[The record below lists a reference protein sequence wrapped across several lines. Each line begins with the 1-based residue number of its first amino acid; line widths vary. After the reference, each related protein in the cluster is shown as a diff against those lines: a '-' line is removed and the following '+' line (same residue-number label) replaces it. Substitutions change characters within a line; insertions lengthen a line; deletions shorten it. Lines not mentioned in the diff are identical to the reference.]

1 MPTSQNIPVVILCGG
16 MGQRLR
22 EETETKPKPM
32 IEIGKKPILWHIMK
46 TYESYGFKN
55 FILCLGYKGEAI
67 KEYFYNYHI
76 LNNDFTV
83 KLDINKQIQ
92 IHGNY
97 QEKDWT
103 VTLADTGIASLK
115 GCRIKKIEKYI
126 PTDTFLLTYGDGLIN
141 VNINELLTFHQKH
154 QKIGT
159 VTGVRPPSRFGEII
173 AKNGKVTSFAEKPQ
187 VSSGLI
193 NGGYFVLNRQ
203 IFDYLSEEQSCD
215 FEIGPLERLAANGQL
230 MVYEHSGEWACMDTY
245 RDVLYLNNLWE
256 SDKAFWKNW

>member
-1 MPTSQNIPVVILCGG
+1 MPTSQDIPVVILCGG
-16 MGQRLR
+16 MGLRLR

-46 TYESYGFKN
+46 TYASYGFKD

-67 KEYFYNYHI
+67 KEYFYNYQI
-76 LNNDFTV
+76 LNNDFTI
-83 KLDINKQIQ
+83 KLDANKQIQ
-92 IHGNY
+92 IHGNH

-126 PTDTFLLTYGDGLIN
+126 PTDKFLLTYGDGLIN
-141 VNINELLTFHQKH
+141 VNIKELLAFHKKH
-154 QKIGT
+154 GKIGT

-173 AKNGKVTSFAEKPQ
+173 AKNGQVTSFAEKPQ

-215 FEIGPLERLAANGQL
+215 FEIGPLERLAADGQL